1 VTNLT
6 PRHCQHLQSEAFTDI
21 QITELVERYGVRS
34 LTQTEALEQGFKI
47 WDGKQWQ
54 SSAGILFPFTN
65 TFAQLRC
72 DAPVIHANG
81 KPAKYITQAGRPS
94 QALLPDGCRVITE
107 GFKDAVAATLHG
119 GIPTGAIA
127 GVSHYRKALMQ
138 GCGYTIIF
146 DADGWTNPQVFANL
160 IHAGK
165 WCSGRVLILPEIP
178 DAPKAGL
185 CEFFKAGYGAKD
197 FQKLLMDGALTPEEM
212 LEEWPNHW
220 ESLTALDRVK
230 CARIAAKLARLY
242 MPESEAK
249 AFIRRLTEKHRDSG
263 LTIPDLRKDAE
274 AHLKARES
282 REAKEKRKTIAEQ
295 LISIGKTTALWH
307 SPAPDT
313 VAYVDVMVSNNRHTY
328 RIRGTDFKRWL
339 SRQLYEQA
347 EQAANSEALTSALN
361 VLEGEALF
369 AGSEMEIFTRVAHYD
384 GRFYLDLGTSDWSA
398 VEYGA
403 DGWRV
408 VQQPPVRFARSRCS
422 AALPIPTRGGNLMQ
436 LFDLINASEED
447 YPLIL
452 GFLLKCLVPDGTEPI
467 LILYG
472 EQGSGKS
479 AAAESLKRL
488 IDPAK
493 PNMLKTVSDVRT
505 IGIFASQN
513 RVILYDNLSHLTPEA
528 SDLLCSMATGGGHA
542 ERTLCT
548 DNELTVFEFKRPQI
562 LTGIDEIA
570 TRGDLLDRA
579 LTVELDP
586 IAGGN
591 YIKESEYR
599 ERFDTMHP
607 SLLGA
612 LLDAVCSALSNKA
625 ATPQPIGTRMVDFA
639 HLAISAETYLGF
651 ESGTFLERLLE
662 NKAHGHEIAMESSPV
677 AVAIGNL
684 LNIKWNAEWSG
695 TPTEL
700 LEALNQITDDQT
712 RRKSLWPATPRSLGK
727 ALKRVAPNLRAMGVN
742 VKKGERTDKSGSR
755 KYIVSR
761 CSTEQDKTPETPE
774 MDKAHQG
781 KGFTSDVLKMQT
793 PETANKRQSSD
804 VSGAQTPEENANA
817 RRNDRS
823 KIAENQ
829 GFPASKSVSGV
840 SDVSNTHLGQ
850 KDSYIA
856 LLEQSEVIIDADEF

>member
-1 VTNLT
+1 VINLT
-6 PRHCQHLQSEAFTDI
+6 PAHCQHLTAEGFTDP
-21 QITELVERYGVRS
+21 QIAVLIEQFGVRS
-34 LTQTEALEQGFKI
+34 LTQSEALDQGFKV
-47 WDGKQWQ
+47 WDGQQWK
-54 SSAGILFPFTN
+54 SSSGILFPFTD

-72 DAPVIHANG
+72 DTPVIRANG
-81 KPAKYITQAGRPS
+81 KPAKYITQAGNPS
-94 QALLPDGCRVITE
+94 QALLPEGCKVITE
-107 GFKDAVAATLHG
+107 GFKDAVASTLHG

-127 GVSHYRKALMQ
+127 GVSHYRKALPQ

-178 DAPKAGL
+178 NAPKAGL

-220 ESLTALDRVK
+220 ESLTARDRVK

-249 AFIRRLTEKHRDSG
+249 AFIRRLAEKHRDSG

-282 REAKEKRKTIAEQ
+282 REAKEKRKTIAEH
-295 LISIGKTTALWH
+295 LISIGKTAALWH

-313 VAYVDVMVSNNRHTY
+313 IAYADVTVENYRHTY
-328 RIRGTDFKRWL
+328 RIKGTDFKRWL
-339 SRQLYEQA
+339 SRQLYEQT

-369 AGSEMEIFTRVAHYD
+369 AGAEMNIFTRVACYQ

-398 VEYGA
+398 VEYAA

-408 VQQPPVRFARSRCS
+408 VQQPPVRFSRSRCS

-447 YPLIL
+447 RPLIL
-452 GFLLKCLVPDGTEPI
+452 GFLLKCLMPDGTEPI

-579 LTVELDP
+579 LTVELET
-586 IAGGN
+586 IAGGQ

-599 ERFDTMHP
+599 KRFDTMHP
-607 SLLGA
+607 SVLGA
-612 LLDAVCSALSNKA
+612 LLDAFCSALSNKA
-625 ATPQPIGTRMVDFA
+625 KTPQPVGTRMVDFA
-639 HLAISAETYLGF
+639 HLAISAETYMGF
-651 ESGTFLERLLE
+651 ESGTFLTRLLE
-662 NKAHGHEIAMESSPV
+662 NKVHGHEIAMESSPV
-677 AVAIGNL
+677 AVAINNL
-684 LNIKWNAEWSG
+684 LSIKRNEEWSG

-742 VKKGERTDKSGSR
+742 VEKGERSDKIGSR
-755 KYIVSR
+755 TYIISR
-761 CSTEQDKTPETPE
+761 CSTEGNKTPETSE
-774 MDKAHQG
+774 TEKTIQG
-781 KGFTSDVLKMQT
+781 ESSTSDVSKTQT
-793 PETANKRQSSD
+793 SEMTNKRQSSD
-804 VSGAQTPEENANA
+804 VSGAQTPEENANV
-817 RRNDRS
+817 RRNVRS
-823 KIAENQ
+823 KTTQNQ
-829 GFPASKSVSGV
+829 GFPASRSVSDV
-840 SDVSNTHLGQ
+840 SDVSNFQLQQ

-856 LLEQSEVIIDADEF
+856 LTEQSEVIVDADDF

>member
-1 VTNLT
+1 MNNLI
-6 PRHCQHLQSEAFTDI
+6 PVHRKHLQSEGFTEC
-21 QITELVERYGVRS
+21 QIDLLIEHYGVRS
-34 LTQTEALEQGFKI
+34 FTQTEALEQGFKI
-47 WDGKQWQ
+47 WDSKQWQ
-54 SSAGILFPFTN
+54 SSAGILFPFTD

-72 DAPVIHANG
+72 DTPVIRANG
-81 KPAKYITQAGRPS
+81 KPAKYITQTGKPS
-94 QALLPDGCRVITE
+94 QAFLPEGCRVITE

-127 GVSHYRKALMQ
+127 GVSHYRKALPQ

-178 DAPKAGL
+178 DAPKAGH

-220 ESLTALDRVK
+220 ESLAARDRVK
-230 CARIAAKLARLY
+230 CARIVAKLARLY

-249 AFIRRLTEKHRDSG
+249 AFIRRLAEKHRNSG

-274 AHLKARES
+274 AHLRARES

-295 LISIGKTTALWH
+295 LISIGKTAALWH

-313 VAYVDVMVSNNRHTY
+313 VAYADVMMGNNRHTY
-328 RIRGTDFKRWL
+328 RVRGTDFKRWL
-339 SRQLYEQA
+339 SRQLYEQT

-369 AGSEMEIFTRVAHYD
+369 AGAEMDISTRVAQYE
-384 GRFYLDLGTSDWSA
+384 GRLYLDLGTSDWSA

-422 AALPIPTRGGNLMQ
+422 AALPIPTRDGNLMQ
-436 LFDLINASEED
+436 LFDLINSSKED
-447 YPLIL
+447 RPLIL
-452 GFLLKCLVPDGTEPI
+452 GFLLKCLIPDGTEPI

-488 IDPAK
+488 VDPAK

-579 LTVELDP
+579 LTVELEP
-586 IAGGN
+586 IAGGQ

-599 ERFDTMHP
+599 ERFDAMHS

-639 HLAISAETYLGF
+639 HLAISAEVYMGF
-651 ESGTFLERLLE
+651 EPGTFLKRLLE

-695 TPTEL
+695 SPTEL

-727 ALKRVAPNLRAMGVN
+727 SLKRVAPNLRAMGVI
-742 VKKGERTDKSGSR
+742 VEKGERTDKSGSR

-761 CSTEQDKTPETPE
+761 CSTEQNKTSEMPEAE
-774 MDKAHQG
+774 KARQG
-781 KGFTSDVLKMQT
+781 EGFTSGTLKMQT
-793 PETANKRQSSD
+793 PEMENKRQNSD
-804 VSGAQTPEENANA
+804 VSGAQTPEEKTNA
-817 RRNDRS
+817 RRNTRR
-823 KIAENQ
+823 KTTQNQ
-829 GFPASKSVSGV
+829 DFPASRSVSGV
-840 SDVSNTHLGQ
+840 SDILNTYLRQ
-850 KDSYIA
+850 KDSYVA
-856 LLEQSEVIIDADEF
+856 FSEESEVIIDADEF